1 MKEKYN
7 VKIKEYDSQTTVSL
21 YKNPVILRD
30 ELENAIIQLKRFRCS
45 IVNKIVDLGDGNSQY
60 SCNKVDL
67 NNKIDEVIADKNLQ
81 DYYSYIK
88 LLVPSSFISKTVN
101 EYEKHNRSII
111 SSLNRTKKCIYDYAY
126 ANIWSLFVTLTFDDT
141 VLKKKYGKNA
151 SDYDVCV
158 KCLHTFFTVLKRQCP
173 EIQYL
178 GVPELHHYFYDDYG
192 GAVIYNGKKLSN
204 EIYIS
209 LLNKSG
215 RTIQEQDIVN
225 KVLTGEYKR
234 RFHFHFL
241 FNNYPQK
248 FLTDSSIKD
257 KKGRIIYNLTNYKL
271 GFTTA
276 TIIDSVEASQHYITK
291 YISKDLIELSKGKKR
306 YWVSK
311 NLKKPVENKYDLDEE
326 EFNNMDT
333 DIANVI
339 ESDTRYKVISVENEG
354 FKNKIYNGVVLNRE
368 LFKTDCLI
376 DYIDLGVVRH
386 FHYKTFSF
394 RYENDIYNQHFTLP
408 CFDVA
413 YLAGNRHI
421 PDRPMEYLIKLVFQ
435 ELNKELKLL
444 TGPTAFGK
452 SHYVPEDTIYFTLDG
467 VYGKAVLEN
476 GKYVYSE

>member
-45 IVNKIVDLGDGNSQY
+45 IVDKIVDLGDGNSEY
-60 SCNKVDL
+60 SCSEIDL

-81 DYYSYIK
+81 AHYSYIK
-88 LLVPSSFISKTVN
+88 LLVSSTFIAKTVN
-101 EYEKHNRSII
+101 ECEKHDRSII
-111 SSLNRTKKCIYDYAY
+111 SSLNRTKKSIYDYAY
-126 ANIWSLFVTLTFDDT
+126 ANNWNLFVTLTFDDV
-141 VLKKKYGKNA
+141 VLIKKYGKNA

-178 GVPELHHYFYDDYG
+178 GVPELHHYYYDNNG
-192 GAVIYNGKKLSN
+192 SAVIYNGKKLSN

-209 LLNKSG
+209 LLNKGG
-215 RTIQEQDIVN
+215 RTVQEQEIVS
-225 KVLTGEYKR
+225 KVLAGEYKR

-248 FLTDSSIKD
+248 FLTDSSIRD

-276 TIIDSVEASQHYITK
+276 TVIDSVEASQHYITK

-326 EFNNMDT
+326 EFNNMDA

-339 ESDTRYKVISVENEG
+339 ENDTRSEEHTS
-354 FKNKIYNGVVLNRE
+354 E
-368 LFKTDCLI
+368 LQS
-376 DYIDLGVVRH
+376 R
-386 FHYKTFSF
+386 
-394 RYENDIYNQHFTLP
+394 
-408 CFDVA
+408 
-413 YLAGNRHI
+413 
-421 PDRPMEYLIKLVFQ
+421 
-435 ELNKELKLL
+435 
-444 TGPTAFGK
+444 
-452 SHYVPEDTIYFTLDG
+452 
-467 VYGKAVLEN
+467 
-476 GKYVYSE
+476 